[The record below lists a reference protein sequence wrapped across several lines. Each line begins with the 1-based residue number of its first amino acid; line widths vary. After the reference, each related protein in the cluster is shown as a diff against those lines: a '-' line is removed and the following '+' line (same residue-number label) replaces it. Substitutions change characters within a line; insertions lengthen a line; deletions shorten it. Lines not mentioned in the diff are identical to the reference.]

1 MVFTTHQA
9 QTDTLLAQH
18 DKDFNQEHFVRLLA
32 EWQVACDQPFDEV
45 EKPEFQ
51 ALLQYAHG
59 MNRLAFPSQQTMK
72 RRVMDL
78 SASTLEETKAMI
90 KVCSSSFYTMT
101 IILIVSSNHL
111 GN

>member
-1 MVFTTHQA
+1 MQY
-9 QTDTLLAQH
+9 QQ
-18 DKDFNQEHFVRLLA
+18 DFNQEQFVRLLA

-51 ALLQYAHG
+51 ALLQYVHG

-72 RRVMDL
+72 RRVMDM

-90 KVCSSSFYTMT
+90 KVAFLRASAFTLISLVFQ
-101 IILIVSSNHL
+101 ILGHSRE
-111 GN
+111 G